1 VKKALKHSILKA
13 KKYKHFKIYLI
24 NLKVKNMKTKIF
36 RIISFG
42 LLFVFSLLVSTAS
55 AQSVAPAAKADSV
68 VTVAAPAAVI
78 EPKADTGDTAWMIVA
93 SALVMLM
100 TIPGLALF
108 YGGLV
113 RRKNVLNILMQCFI
127 LTCVITLEWV
137 IIGYSMSFGSSK
149 GFWAPFVGGFDW
161 AFLKHISI
169 SDLSPYFISHSQ
181 PTADGGTIGTIPHII
196 FILFQGKFAIITP
209 ALIIGAFAE
218 RIKFRGF
225 LIFSVLWAIIVYNPI
240 AHWVWSADGWLFK
253 MGTLD
258 FAGGT
263 VVHINAGIAALVTA
277 IMIGKRKYYAGR
289 PTEPHNIPLVV
300 IGAALLWFGW
310 FGFNAGSGLAAD
322 GLAASAFLATHVATA
337 TAAFVWVMLDWIFNK
352 KPTVVGIATGAV
364 AGLVA
369 ITPAAGFVDV
379 TGALAIGVLVSI
391 ACFIMVGYVKPKL
404 GYDDSLDAFGV
415 HGIGGIIG
423 ALATGLFATAAVQ
436 SAYSGAFYGNP
447 AQFKIQIIAVA
458 ATIIYTAVLTFVLFW
473 IVEKLFGLR
482 ASSEEETSG
491 LDTTQ
496 HGEIAYTEAE

>member
-1 VKKALKHSILKA
+1 MKT
-13 KKYKHFKIYLI
+13 KKYK
-24 NLKVKNMKTKIF
+24 
-36 RIISFG
+36 IIG
-42 LLFVFSLLVSTAS
+42 IGIVLLFSLLSITAYAEDTSIS
-55 AQSVAPAAKADSV
+55 AVADSIKT
-68 VTVAAPAAVI
+68 TVSAAPVI
-78 EPKADTGDTAWMIVA
+78 EPKADSGDTAWMIVA

-113 RRKNVLNILMQCFI
+113 RRKNVLNILMQCFV

-137 IIGYSMSFGSSK
+137 IVGYSMSFGSSK
-149 GFWAPFVGGFDW
+149 GFLAPYVGGFDW
-161 AFLKHISI
+161 SFLKGIKI
-169 SDLSPYFISHSQ
+169 TDLSPYFISHSQ
-181 PTADGGTIGTIPHII
+181 ETGKILANGTKEMIGTIPHII

-218 RIKFRGF
+218 RIKFKGF

-253 MGTLD
+253 MGALD

-263 VVHINAGIAALVTA
+263 VVHINAGIAALITA
-277 IMIGKRKYYAGR
+277 IMIGKRKYYVGR

-300 IGAALLWFGW
+300 TGAALLWFGW

-337 TAAFVWVMLDWIFNK
+337 TAAFTWIMLDWIFNK

-379 TGALAIGVLVSI
+379 TGALIIGVLVSI
-391 ACFIMVGYVKPKL
+391 FCFIMVGYVKPKL

-415 HGIGGIIG
+415 HGIGGIVG
-423 ALATGLFATAAVQ
+423 ALATGLFATATVQ
-436 SAYSGAFYGNP
+436 GAYSGLFYGNP
-447 AQFKIQIIAVA
+447 GQFKIQLIAVL
-458 ATIIYTAVLTFVLFW
+458 ATIIYTAVLTFILFW

-482 ASSEEETSG
+482 ASNEEETSG
-491 LDTTQ
+491 LDITQ